1 MDYKN
6 NQKTILYLITQSE
19 LGGAQKYILD
29 LCFSLKND
37 YNLVVAFGEQ
47 GEQGEMAEKLK
58 ENDIRYFAIPS
69 LFRKIDSQADF
80 FALGEII
87 KLIKKVRPD
96 IIHLNSSKISVLGA
110 MAIFRLKL
118 NPFWRFK
125 INKTKII
132 YTAHGW
138 VFHEPGVNSLKYKK
152 MERWAARFKD
162 KIICVS
168 QMDYDSALQEKI
180 APKDKLVMIHNGIAP
195 IEFLTREE
203 ARAELK
209 LENDEFVIG
218 TIAYLYKTKGL
229 EYLINAIK
237 ILVDNNIK
245 LKAIIIG
252 EGEERKELENWI
264 RQYRLEKYIILK
276 GQLDKAAK
284 YLKAFDVYV
293 CSSVKEGLPYSI
305 IEAMRASL
313 PIVATNVGGNPEL
326 IENEKTGLLV
336 NPEKGEEISRAIIKF
351 INNPELLNQVR
362 QAAEEKASREFTL
375 ENMIEKTREVYES

>member
-58 ENDIRYFAIPS
+58 ENDIQYFAIPS

-152 MERWAARFKD
+152 MERWSARFKD

-195 IEFLTREE
+195 IDFLSREQ
-203 ARAELK
+203 ARTQLGLGADEL
-209 LENDEFVIG
+209 VIG
-218 TIAYLYKTKGL
+218 SIGNLYKNKGF
-229 EYLINAIK
+229 EYLINATK
-237 ILVDNNIK
+237 ILVDNG
-245 LKAIIIG
+245 LKPKTIIIG
-252 EGEERKELENWI
+252 EGEEREELENWI
-264 RQYRLEKYIILK
+264 RQFRLEKYVILK
-276 GQLDKAAK
+276 GRMDAAA
-284 YLKAFDVYV
+284 YLKAFDIYV
-293 CSSVKEGLPYSI
+293 CSSVKEGLSYTI

-375 ENMIEKTREVYES
+375 ENMIEKTREVYET

>member
-58 ENDIRYFAIPS
+58 ENDIQYFAIPS

-138 VFHEPGVNSLKYKK
+138 DFHEPGVNSLKYKK

-162 KIICVS
+162 KVICVS

-195 IEFLTREE
+195 INFLSREQ
-203 ARAELK
+203 ARAELG
-209 LENDEFVIG
+209 LGPDELVIG
-218 TIAYLYKTKGL
+218 SIGNLYKNKGF
-229 EYLINAIK
+229 EYLINATK
-237 ILVDNNIK
+237 ILVDNG
-245 LKAIIIG
+245 LKPKTIIIG
-252 EGEERKELENWI
+252 EGEEREELENWI
-264 RQYRLEKYIILK
+264 RQFRLEKYVILK
-276 GQLDKAAK
+276 GRMDAAA
-284 YLKAFDVYV
+284 YLKAFDIYV
-293 CSSVKEGLPYSI
+293 CSSVKEGLSYTI

-351 INNPELLNQVR
+351 INNPELINQVR

-375 ENMIEKTREVYES
+375 ENMVSNTRGVYEE

>member
-58 ENDIRYFAIPS
+58 ENDIQYYAIPS
-69 LFRKIDSQADF
+69 LLRKIDSQADF

-125 INKTKII
+125 INKTKIV

-152 MERWAARFKD
+152 MERWTARFKD

-195 IEFLTREE
+195 INFLSREQ
-203 ARAELK
+203 ARAELG
-209 LENDEFVIG
+209 LGPDELVIG
-218 TIAYLYKTKGL
+218 SIGNLYKNKGF
-229 EYLINAIK
+229 EYLINATK
-237 ILVDNNIK
+237 ILVDNG
-245 LKAIIIG
+245 LKPKTIIIG
-252 EGEERKELENWI
+252 EGEEREELENWI
-264 RQYRLEKYIILK
+264 RQFRLEKYVILK
-276 GQLDKAAK
+276 GRMDAAA
-284 YLKAFDVYV
+284 YLKAFDIYV
-293 CSSVKEGLPYSI
+293 CSSVKEGLSYTI

-375 ENMIEKTREVYES
+375 ENMIEKTRGVYES